1 MKGKFITTSL
11 LLACLSKQ
19 PQQTND
25 IHAQLKQ
32 TIAEHKK
39 IMSEWDDLFRTGE
52 GKIVNMFG
60 LKAA

>member
-11 LLACLSKQ
+11 LLACLSKR

-32 TIAEHKK
+32 TIAVHKK
-39 IMSEWDDLFRTGE
+39 IMSEWDDLFRTDGE
-52 GKIVNMFG
+52 IVNMFD